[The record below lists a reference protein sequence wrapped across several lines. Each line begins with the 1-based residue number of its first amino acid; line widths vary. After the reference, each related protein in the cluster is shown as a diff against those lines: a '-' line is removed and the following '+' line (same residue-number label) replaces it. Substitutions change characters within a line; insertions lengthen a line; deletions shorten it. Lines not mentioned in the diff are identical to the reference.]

1 MQQILIPSKRAKLL
15 REDKQL
21 FKNLE
26 DLLGCKLSVREN
38 TVVAT
43 GESLNEYNA
52 KDAIT
57 AFGRGFSM
65 GQVRRLLSDDYFFSS
80 INLKEALGKDNRIRR
95 IKARIIGSNGKTK
108 EYIAEVSGASISV
121 FGNTVSFIGT
131 IDEIKMAEAAVKI
144 LIEGGTHKKA
154 YRVMEGMRRRIKE
167 GELLGVRDV
176 SR

>member
-15 REDKQL
+15 KEDKQL
-21 FKNLE
+21 FKRLE
-26 DLLGCKLSVREN
+26 DLLHCRLSVQEN
-38 TVVAT
+38 AVIAD
-43 GESLNEYNA
+43 GEPLNEYSA

-65 GQVRRLLSDDYFFSS
+65 GQVQKLLSGDYFFSS
-80 INLKEALGKDNRIRR
+80 INLRDALGKENRIRR

-108 EYIAEVSGASISV
+108 EYISEVSGASISI

-131 IDEIKMAEAAVKI
+131 IDEIKMAEAAVRI

-154 YRVMEGMRRRIKE
+154 YRVIEGMRRRMKE
-167 GELLGVRDV
+167 GELLGARYV
-176 SR
+176 SG